1 MAFLATR
8 FTPRHRNL
16 GRRRRR
22 VRAEAF
28 APDLATVPFLA
39 DNLEPEP
46 VCVAYWRRIWVAA
59 SAAPQQTATCVLR
72 RLNTEIC
79 PAKGPVAVGAGA
91 LSVVAVRRPRQPRWR
106 WSWCPVPCATYRLPR
121 SFVGRF
127 RRQRPGLLLVPAP
140 ADPFAAVARAAPG
153 VAGGS
158 RGTGRRGR
166 VCRAGRQRRTASV
179 ASPRVLE
186 GAGRC
191 GLQIGRAHVRT
202 P

>member
-59 SAAPQQTATCVLR
+59 PAAPQQTATCVLR
-72 RLNTEIC
+72 RLNTETF
-79 PAKGPVAVGAGA
+79 PA
-91 LSVVAVRRPRQPRWR
+91 
-106 WSWCPVPCATYRLPR
+106 
-121 SFVGRF
+121 
-127 RRQRPGLLLVPAP
+127 
-140 ADPFAAVARAAPG
+140 
-153 VAGGS
+153 
-158 RGTGRRGR
+158 RGR
-166 VCRAGRQRRTASV
+166 VA
-179 ASPRVLE
+179 E
-186 GAGRC
+186 GPGVSS
-191 GLQIGRAHVRT
+191 LVVVVF
-202 P
+202 